1 METIHLSVDGNNSKN
16 QKVAMKKT
24 SLAMLIMLALSAGFA
39 VQSSWAKSTVNSVVL
54 TEFSLPDIDG
64 KLQTVSQWSGK
75 VLVINF
81 WATWCSPCLK
91 EIPAFIK
98 LQESYQQRGVQFI
111 GIAIDESD
119 AVKAYLKTIPNNYP
133 HLIAGDSGI
142 NLSRDLGN
150 TANAVPFTL
159 VVDQSGKI
167 IFQQAGELSSAKL
180 SSILNSLVAGR

>member
-1 METIHLSVDGNNSKN
+1 
-16 QKVAMKKT
+16 MKKT
-24 SLAMLIMLALSAGFA
+24 SYVMLLMLALSAGFA
-39 VQSSWAKSTVNSVVL
+39 VQSSWAKSAVNPALLSD
-54 TEFSLPDIDG
+54 FSLPDTEG
-64 KLQTVSQWSGK
+64 KLQAVSQWRGK

-98 LQESYQQRGVQFI
+98 LQESYQQRGVQFV

-119 AVKAYLKTIPNNYP
+119 AVKDYLKTIPNNYP

-142 NLSRDLGN
+142 NLSRELGN
-150 TANAVPFTL
+150 TANAVPYTI

-167 IFQQAGELSSAKL
+167 VFQQAGELSSEKL
-180 SSILNSLVAGR
+180 LTILNPLLVGR